1 MPKINKKLL
10 GNFLIVLSL
19 ILFIGWLLFVP
30 ATNVSYYISQ
40 KELKEKWQKK
50 TVLMKRN
57 STPQLKKGEILARLK
72 IKKISLDTIVLEG
85 ASTEN
90 LRKGPSH
97 LEETPLPGE
106 KGNCVISGH
115 RITYGAPFRK
125 LDQLKTGDLIEIASL
140 NGEKYVY
147 QIYRVYS
154 TLPTDPKVLAS
165 TKSAELTLT
174 TCDPPHSARKRLIV
188 KARLLPQK

>member
-1 MPKINKKLL
+1 MPKISKKFL
-10 GNFLIVLSL
+10 GNFLIFLSL
-19 ILFIGWLLFVP
+19 VLFIGWLLFVP

-40 KELKEKWQKK
+40 KELKERWQKK
-50 TVLMKRN
+50 A
-57 STPQLKKGEILARLK
+57 STQSSAPRPKSGEVLARLK

-85 ASTEN
+85 ASIEN
-90 LRKGPSH
+90 LKKAPSH
-97 LEETPLPGE
+97 LEKTPLPGE

-115 RITYGAPFRK
+115 RVTYGAPFRK
-125 LDQLKTGDLIEIASL
+125 LDQLKTGDLIEITSF

-154 TLPTDPKVLAS
+154 TLPTDSKVLAS
-165 TKSAELTLT
+165 TKLAELTLT